1 MHRFRFWWQIAGL
14 SSCQL
19 KIHSNLHSNFVDWE
33 NLKKFLQSAEELYEK
48 WRGSNENEVI
58 NGWRET
64 EAEES
69 AFYRTSYERSVTWQ
83 SLWTCWYSKSNGSI
97 NSSAINRQA
106 VRTAALKIDFLKFFW
121 FMFFSFFITS
131 IKSWIRKSKGKSRK
145 IVLFLKNCE
154 LSKILQLC
162 LKMNF

>member
-1 MHRFRFWWQIAGL
+1 MKWLTAG
-14 SSCQL
+14 
-19 KIHSNLHSNFVDWE
+19 
-33 NLKKFLQSAEELYEK
+33 
-48 WRGSNENEVI
+48 R
-58 NGWRET
+58 
-64 EAEES
+64 EAEAEDS
-69 AFYRTSYERSVTWQ
+69 AFCRISYERRVTWQ
-83 SLWTCWYSKSNGSI
+83 SLWTCWYSKSNGSK

-121 FMFFSFFITS
+121 FMFLSFFITS

-162 LKMNF
+162 LKWIFSQKLKTSNICTPYGLGGTSASPPQTI